1 MGELQRYDLIILGSG
16 CAGLTAG
23 IYAGRARFRTLI
35 IENGS
40 LGGQAATTNEIGNYP
55 GVPDAD
61 GPALMER
68 MLHQAKS
75 FGAEFRTCSVHA
87 VHLDRDWKRVDTAAG
102 SFEARAMVLA
112 TGAVPRKLGFE
123 GEDEFRGRGV
133 GYCATCDGF
142 FFQDKDIF
150 VIGGGNSAAEEAL
163 YLTQFGKKVTVLV
176 RKDAFRAEKS
186 IVEQVMSHP
195 KIEVKFNT
203 ELVRVWGDDRLKGA
217 ELKNN
222 RTGETAAYT
231 VPEEDGMF
239 GVFVFV
245 GYRPA
250 SELFQGQVELDEAG
264 YIKTNERMET
274 NLPGVYAAGDVR
286 PKELRQLVT
295 ATADGAIAATQA
307 GLYLRAI
314 EEREG
319 RLSEPAP
326 AKAAPAKHAPAG
338 APAGALTEETREQL
352 RPVLDRLTRDVVF
365 LLAGDGGEKSKEL
378 ETLLGQLCGESSRL
392 SLKRCGGEECPV
404 RFDRRP
410 GFALC
415 GGDGTYSGVKFSGVP
430 GGHEFNSLIFAIFNY
445 AGPGQ
450 TLEPA
455 LRERILAVQKKVRV
469 EIAVTL
475 SCHFCP
481 EVVIAAQRIA
491 MLNPN
496 IEAEMVDAALFPEIR
511 SRYNIMSVPALI
523 VNGKAALFGGQGMER
538 IVEAIERAE

>member
-1 MGELQRYDLIILGSG
+1 MQRYDLIILGSG

-23 IYAGRARFRTLI
+23 IYAGRARFHTLI
-35 IENGS
+35 LENGS
-40 LGGQAATTNEIGNYP
+40 PGGQAATTNEIGNYP

-68 MLHQAKS
+68 MLNQAKS

-87 VHLDRDWKRVDTAAG
+87 VHLDGDWKRVDTAAG
-102 SFEARAMVLA
+102 SFEARAVILA

-176 RKDAFRAEKS
+176 RKDAFRAERS
-186 IVEQVMSHP
+186 IVEQVLSHP
-195 KIEVKFNT
+195 KIEVQFNT

-222 RTGETAAYT
+222 RTGEVATYT
-231 VPEEDGMF
+231 VLEEEGMF

-264 YIKTNERMET
+264 YIKTNEHMET
-274 NLPGVYAAGDVR
+274 NLPGVYAAGDIR

-307 GLYLRAI
+307 GIYLRDI
-314 EEREG
+314 EKREG
-319 RLSEPAP
+319 HLSEPAP
-326 AKAAPAKHAPAG
+326 AKAAPHKHAPSG
-338 APAGALTEETREQL
+338 TSAGALSEETKEQL

-365 LLAGDGGEKSKEL
+365 LMAGDDGEKSREL
-378 ETLLGQLCGESSRL
+378 ETLLEQLCGESSRL
-392 SLKRCGGEECPV
+392 SLKHCGGEECPV

-415 GGDGTYSGVKFSGVP
+415 GEDGTYSGVKFSGVP

-450 TLEPA
+450 TIDPA

-491 MLNPN
+491 MLNPS